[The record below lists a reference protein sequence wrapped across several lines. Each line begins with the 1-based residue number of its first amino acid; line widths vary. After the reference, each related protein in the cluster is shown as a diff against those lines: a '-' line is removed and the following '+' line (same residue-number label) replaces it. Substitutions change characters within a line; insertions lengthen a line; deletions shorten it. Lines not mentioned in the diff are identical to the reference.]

1 MPCHFD
7 VISMSFQVM
16 VNVIKY
22 KLDHMRRKIETE
34 DLVSTNRA
42 SFICPMCVK
51 TFTDLEVDQLFDPM
65 SGCLRSRR
73 IR

>member
-1 MPCHFD
+1 M
-7 VISMSFQVM
+7 
-16 VNVIKY
+16 IKY

-65 SGCLRSRR
+65 SGCLRWRR
-73 IR
+73 IGWDELRWDEMRWNGMG